1 MQGQNKGVATRIQE
15 LAPMSINVY
24 CGAHGSNLVMKA
36 CCHSSIPA
44 VNIYMAQM
52 QNQLSCRNYV
62 HFCTAM
68 LENGIKYFKKTK
80 RNAQITHFTLLS
92 WQAHTIRFLSLHN
105 ATDRVLKL
113 YRVVLDTLLQIY
125 ENTQEFDAAVRSE
138 VEGLLH
144 RFNSFDTLATLLL
157 FEILAPLN
165 LALQSRSI
173 DLLVAISVV
182 DSASDKLQ
190 LLRNSAAQDL
200 IAKAEKLATELK
212 FPSIEFEVKR
222 VRRKKR
228 LTMDEGIDERSSSAK
243 ENWGIEVFYT
253 AIDSAIN
260 VLQEKF
266 RGQRNVLASMSLFQP
281 QGFNTLETTDNKILK
296 QNIEPLMKKYQM
308 DSEIVLKELLHFSSL
323 CISYQADILD
333 PKHASFIDTY
343 IFLKSKNLD
352 SVFPKLTT
360 IYHILSTIPSC
371 SAECERVFSKMK
383 IIKSRLASRLTDE
396 NLNQRIQL
404 ATEHELMWNLNKE
417 DIIRKYA
424 DSNELKCLLFP

>member
-1 MQGQNKGVATRIQE
+1 
-15 LAPMSINVY
+15 
-24 CGAHGSNLVMKA
+24 
-36 CCHSSIPA
+36 
-44 VNIYMAQM
+44 M

-92 WQAHTIRFLSLHN
+92 WLAGTHTIRFLSLHN

-138 VEGLLH
+138 AEGLLH

-243 ENWGIEVFYT
+243 ENWEIEVFYT

-352 SVFPKLTT
+352 SVFPELTT
-360 IYHILSTIPSC
+360 IYHILSTIPSS

-424 DSNELKCLLFP
+424 DSNELKRLLFP